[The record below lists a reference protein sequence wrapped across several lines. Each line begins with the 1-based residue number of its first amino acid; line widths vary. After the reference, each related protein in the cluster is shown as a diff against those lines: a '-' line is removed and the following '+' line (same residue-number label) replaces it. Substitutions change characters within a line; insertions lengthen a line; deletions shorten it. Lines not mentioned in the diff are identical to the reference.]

1 MSNIHTIVIALDALL
16 QHLLISIAGGKGFT
30 FCQTVKPFS
39 LISTCE
45 APIFSAFEVL
55 PWHENPTPSYY
66 PKYERMF

>member
-1 MSNIHTIVIALDALL
+1 MSNIHTIGIALDALL

-30 FCQTVKPFS
+30 FSQTVKPFS

>member
-1 MSNIHTIVIALDALL
+1 MSNIHTIGIALDALL

-55 PWHENPTPSYY
+55 P
-66 PKYERMF
+66 